1 MLIDSSRLASA
12 VQALQSLIATQA
24 GLPILQHL
32 QVASDGRSVTL
43 RATDM
48 ATDATFTLPCEG
60 EPMVFCIEAKPFHA
74 ALKPLGKGMMSLVL
88 EDGFLVVS
96 MATRLTRIPIATLK
110 HAESFP
116 AVPEVN
122 PILLASLSAPAFLAA
137 LKRVTPSKD
146 VTKPTLSSVNLH
158 TGEHGTRVVA
168 TDGFRL
174 SLESLSVEPTSQA
187 TILIGRDQVKQLGKL
202 LKGVAGPLA
211 VRVDQLDA
219 EGSNFNRLQPIFA
232 TFTAPGLAIHLRLE
246 QGNYPQY
253 QKVIP
258 GELPRSVTV
267 NRQAFADALD
277 FVGAKSDL
285 YNKDVR
291 LAFSWPNL
299 AISFTHPDTGT
310 ASTSISYS
318 AGAAYDDFELA
329 FNLEYLKD
337 VCAAFKGED
346 DICYTFKDEIGQG
359 VWTANGSAF
368 STLLMPVRRAL

>member
-1 MLIDSSRLASA
+1 MLLDSAHLLPA
-12 VQALQSLIATQA
+12 VQALQSLIATRA

-43 RATDM
+43 RATDT

-60 EPMVFCIEAKPFHA
+60 EPMAFCIEAKPFHA

-96 MATRLTRIPIATLK
+96 MATRLTRIPIATLE

-137 LKRVTPSKD
+137 LKRATPSKD
-146 VTKPTLSSVNLH
+146 AAKLTLSCVNLH

-187 TILIGRDQVKQLGKL
+187 TILIGRDQVKQLAKL
-202 LKGVAGPLA
+202 LKGAAGPLA

-232 TFTAPGLAIHLRLE
+232 TFTAPGLAIHLRLG

-253 QKVIP
+253 QKVILR
-258 GELPRSVTV
+258 ELPRSVTV

-329 FNLEYLKD
+329 FNLDYLKD
-337 VCAAFKGED
+337 VCAAFKEG

-359 VWTANGSAF
+359 AWTANGSTFQAI
-368 STLLMPVRRAL
+368 LMPVRRAL